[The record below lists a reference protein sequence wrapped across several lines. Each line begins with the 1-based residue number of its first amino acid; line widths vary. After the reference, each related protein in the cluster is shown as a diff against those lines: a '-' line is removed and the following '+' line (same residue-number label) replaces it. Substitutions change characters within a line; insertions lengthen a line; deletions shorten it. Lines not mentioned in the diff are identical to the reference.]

1 MHKCKVRGASNNM
14 ERRRRVGIVGA
25 GPSGLLACKYVLEK
39 GFDPIVF
46 ESENDVGGIW
56 SSRTIAST
64 KLQNSKGTYRFTDFP
79 WPQSVHDVNPSHTE
93 VLKYMKAYAEH
104 FGILQHIKFHSKVIG
119 IDCVGESLEEMKSWV
134 IWGGNGKPFGSSL
147 PLSKGKWQVRVQ
159 DVRSLSIE
167 VYEVEFVILC
177 IGLYSGYPNIPDF
190 PPNQGPEVFKGRVVH
205 SWDYSAMGS
214 EKAAEFVRG
223 KRVAIVGSQK
233 TAIDIAAE
241 CAKANGPE
249 FPCTMVQRTTHWTIP
264 SETLLGINIGFLYL
278 NRFSEFLIHK
288 PGESLLLSL
297 LATFLMPL
305 RWGISKMIE
314 FYLRWKLP
322 LKKHGMVPEL
332 SFFQDVSSCHTCML
346 PDKFY
351 DRVEEGSIVIKKSK
365 TISFCETGIVIGDG
379 RLEPVVEADVVILA
393 TGYRGDHKLRDIFDS
408 PALQKTIT
416 GSSSIV
422 PLYRQVIHPRIPQLA
437 VIGYAESL
445 SSLSATEIRCQW
457 LVEFLAG
464 KFELPSVSKME
475 EEVRVWEKF
484 LRRHSGG
491 KSRRACISNF
501 HIWNNDQFCKDMGLQ
516 SRRKKGFLRD
526 LFMPYGPADYTGLLA
541 D

>member
-1 MHKCKVRGASNNM
+1 
-14 ERRRRVGIVGA
+14 
-25 GPSGLLACKYVLEK
+25 
-39 GFDPIVF
+39 
-46 ESENDVGGIW
+46 
-56 SSRTIAST
+56 
-64 KLQNSKGTYRFTDFP
+64 Q
-79 WPQSVHDVNPSHTE
+79 
-93 VLKYMKAYAEH
+93 
-104 FGILQHIKFHSKVIG
+104 
-119 IDCVGESLEEMKSWV
+119 
-134 IWGGNGKPFGSSL
+134 
-147 PLSKGKWQVRVQ
+147 
-159 DVRSLSIE
+159 

-214 EKAAEFVRG
+214 EKAAEFVKG
-223 KRVAIVGSQK
+223 KRVVIVGSQK

-241 CAKANGPE
+241 CAKG
-249 FPCTMVQRTTHWTIP
+249 Q
-264 SETLLGINIGFLYL
+264 
-278 NRFSEFLIHK
+278 
-288 PGESLLLSL
+288 
-297 LATFLMPL
+297 

-416 GSSSIV
+416 GASSIV

>member
-1 MHKCKVRGASNNM
+1 M

-39 GFDPIVF
+39 GFDPVVF
-46 ESENDVGGIW
+46 EAEGDVGGIW
-56 SSRTIAST
+56 SHTIAST
-64 KLQNSKGTYRFTDFP
+64 RLQNKRSTYRFTDFP
-79 WPQSVHDVNPSHTE
+79 WPESVSDVHPPHSE
-93 VLKYMKAYAEH
+93 VLAYMKSYASH
-104 FGILQHIKFHSKVIG
+104 FGIYQHIRFWSKVVG
-119 IDCVGESLEEMKSWV
+119 IDYVGESFEEMKSWV
-134 IWGGNGKPFGSSL
+134 VWGGSGKPFGSLS
-147 PLSKGKWQVRVQ
+147 PSKGKWQVRVQ
-159 DVRSLSIE
+159 DVRNSSVE
-167 VYEVEFVILC
+167 VSVHEVEFLILC

-190 PPNQGPEVFKGRVVH
+190 PPNQGPEVFKGKVVH
-205 SWDYSAMGS
+205 SWDYSTMGS
-214 EKAAEFVRG
+214 EKAAEFVKG
-223 KRVAIVGSQK
+223 KRVAIIGSQK

-249 FPCTMVQRTTHWTIP
+249 FPCTMIQRTTHWTIP

-297 LATFLMPL
+297 LATFLTPL

-322 LKKHGMVPEL
+322 LKRHGMVPKL
-332 SFFQDVSSCHTCML
+332 SFFQDVSSCHICML

-351 DRVEEGSIVIKKSK
+351 DKVEEGSIVIKKSK
-365 TISFCETGIVIGDG
+365 TIRFCENGVLIDEEGQS
-379 RLEPVVEADVVILA
+379 EPVVEADVVILA

-408 PALQKTIT
+408 PALQKTIS

-445 SSLSATEIRCQW
+445 SSLYATEIRCQW
-457 LVEFLAG
+457 LAEFLVG

-475 EEVRVWEKF
+475 EEVSIWERF

-491 KSRRACISNF
+491 KSRRACISNI
-501 HIWNNDQFCKDMGLQ
+501 HIWNNDQFCKDMGFPT
-516 SRRKKGFLRD
+516 RRKKGFLRD
-526 LFMPYGPADYTGLLA
+526 LFMPYGPSDYTGLLA